1 VYTVTALKSPPP
13 PQSDAM
19 GRIRQQLRKAN
30 DMDNDEF
37 ELCALRLFAD
47 HRNAATPEGTC
58 MHAHTVID
66 ILYTDIVL

>member
-1 VYTVTALKSPPP
+1 
-13 PQSDAM
+13 M